1 MKLKAKQT
9 QKQVQDLTQTIDEAY
24 ALDLEI
30 KQKKKLLDQKKAE
43 LKEFAMNTDQK
54 EIQGE
59 YGKIEFTDE
68 MKSSINP
75 EDLFTL
81 MQDLGEMQNFFKLV
95 KVNLTDTRKKLGE
108 TLLEDIT
115 DSKYVEFAK
124 MKFKKA

>member
-9 QKQVQDLTQTIDEAY
+9 QKQVQNLTQRIDEAY

-43 LKEFAMNTDQK
+43 IKEFAISTRQK
-54 EIQGE
+54 EIAGE
-59 YGKIEFTDE
+59 YGKVEFTDE
-68 MKSSINP
+68 VKNSISP

-81 MQDLGEMQNFFKLV
+81 MQDIGEEQKFFQFV
-95 KVNLTDTRKKLGE
+95 KVNLTNTRKHIGE
-108 TLLEDIT
+108 ALLENIIDA
-115 DSKYVEFAK
+115 KYVEFAK